1 MTERTG
7 GTAANP
13 ENETPP
19 PNLQLRDLLERAIFY
34 LGVPAITL
42 YPMGILFYWIQ
53 IRSHYDISA
62 QASWQAVFQIPKE
75 LLIAETASMLVDGIA
90 LATPD
95 LVITAALTYVPIT
108 IGWRR
113 AWGTGWRTNPLRRFL
128 TLSALIFVALWA
140 LFMIYLIV
148 SGLQGGPV
156 RRAAA
161 VYQILTIAA
170 ALLAGYL
177 IAKDRKRIRESPNSA
192 MAPIFVRRWF
202 LRGALVAYA
211 AVVIG
216 IFILG
221 TALPLQLPTIMFGE
235 DSQREGGVLL
245 GDPGA
250 ACGYWYYIDTAGRVL
265 ALPSEKATDVVVAGP
280 NA

>member
-1 MTERTG
+1 MSERAG

-13 ENETPP
+13 ETGTP

-34 LGVPAITL
+34 LGVPTITL
-42 YPMGILFYWIQ
+42 YPMGVLFYWIQ

-62 QASWQAVFQIPKE
+62 QASWQAVFQIPRE
-75 LLIAETASMLVDGIA
+75 LLIAETASMLVDGFA

-95 LVITAALTYVPIT
+95 LVLTALLIYVPIT

-113 AWGTGWRTNPLRRFL
+113 AWGTGWRTNPLRRLL
-128 TLSALIFVALWA
+128 TLSALVFVVLWA
-140 LFMIYLIV
+140 LFMIYVIV
-148 SGLQGGPV
+148 SGLQGSPV

-177 IAKDRKRIRESPNSA
+177 IAKDRKKNRESPDPA

-202 LRGALVAYA
+202 VRGALVAYT
-211 AVVIG
+211 AVIIG

-221 TALPLQLPTIMFGE
+221 TALPLQLPTIKFGE
-235 DSQREGGVLL
+235 DSQQEGGVLL

-250 ACGYWYYIDTAGRVL
+250 ACGYWYYIGTTGRVV
-265 ALPSEKATDVVVAGP
+265 AMPSEKATDVVVAGP
-280 NA
+280 GA

>member
-1 MTERTG
+1 MSERVG
-7 GTAANP
+7 GSAAYP

-108 IGWRR
+108 IGWRH
-113 AWGTGWRTNPLRRFL
+113 AWGTGWRTNPL
-128 TLSALIFVALWA
+128 
-140 LFMIYLIV
+140 
-148 SGLQGGPV
+148 
-156 RRAAA
+156 
-161 VYQILTIAA
+161 
-170 ALLAGYL
+170 
-177 IAKDRKRIRESPNSA
+177 
-192 MAPIFVRRWF
+192 
-202 LRGALVAYA
+202 
-211 AVVIG
+211 
-216 IFILG
+216 
-221 TALPLQLPTIMFGE
+221 
-235 DSQREGGVLL
+235 
-245 GDPGA
+245 
-250 ACGYWYYIDTAGRVL
+250 
-265 ALPSEKATDVVVAGP
+265 
-280 NA
+280 